1 MGCTIVTLFFSTNDR
16 WMNTLLISKRNGLI
30 PAHSSPSIPLFSTFK
45 ELLKT
50 PSYARV
56 NPNLRSSTR
65 LKVFQRDVLQLTFF
79 DLLDD
84 VIGQGEALLRV
95 WKRQDLGLVL
105 HCEADGQAAQK
116 HKHTHTHCTNQR

>member
-1 MGCTIVTLFFSTNDR
+1 
-16 WMNTLLISKRNGLI
+16 MNTFLLISKRNGLI
-30 PAHSSPSIPLFSTFK
+30 AARSSLSSPLFSTFE

-50 PSYARV
+50 PSFALV

-65 LKVFQRDVLQLTFF
+65 LKVSQREVFQLTFF

-105 HCEADGQAAQK
+105 HCEADSQAAQK
-116 HKHTHTHCTNQR
+116 RTH